1 MSNFCSNFA
10 ADYAVMHAETN
21 ENKHTLTNLYAY
33 EKRFIS

>member
-21 ENKHTLTNLYAY
+21 ENKHTLN
-33 EKRFIS
+33 IH